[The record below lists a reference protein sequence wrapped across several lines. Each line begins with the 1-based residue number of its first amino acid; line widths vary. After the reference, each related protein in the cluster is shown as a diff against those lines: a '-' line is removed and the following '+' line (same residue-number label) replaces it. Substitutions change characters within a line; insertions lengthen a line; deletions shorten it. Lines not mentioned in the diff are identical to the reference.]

1 MSLNIDDFYALVPI
15 LRERIGKDAKVGGYG
30 HVGDGNIHINVTVEG
45 YENDELANKVHKLLE
60 PYVLEEV
67 AKRKGSISAEHG
79 VGFAKAQYLML
90 SKSDA
95 CIDAMLAIKSA
106 LDPNG
111 IMCPYKVFPHGR
123 KIIWKSI

>member
-1 MSLNIDDFYALVPI
+1 MSLFIDDFYKLVPI
-15 LRERIGKDAKVGGYG
+15 IRERVGEDIKVGGYG
-30 HVGDGNIHINVTVEG
+30 HVGDGNIHINVTVTG
-45 YENDELANKVHKLLE
+45 YENETTAKKVQDLLE

-67 AKRKGSISAEHG
+67 ARRKGSISAEHG

-95 CIDAMLAIKSA
+95 MIDAMLAIKNS

-111 IMCPYKVFPHGR
+111 IMSPYKVFPHGR
-123 KIIWKSI
+123 KIIWKSA